1 MKDINVILAR
11 YLHPTLVYRAVQ
23 FGQDPD
29 PDPDLR
35 VKKRF
40 KNPPSLKLIPDLI
53 FGVIVLK
60 LSVKVPQT
68 ILFNISNVF
77 VYTTSGSKVLTQAK
91 LGPSRSGQI
100 FNIAPYGNKFICF

>member
-1 MKDINVILAR
+1 M
-11 YLHPTLVYRAVQ
+11 VYRAVE

-60 LSVKVPQT
+60 LSVRAPRA

-77 VYTTSGSKVLTQAK
+77 FYAISGSKVGTQAK

-100 FNIAPYGNKFICF
+100 F